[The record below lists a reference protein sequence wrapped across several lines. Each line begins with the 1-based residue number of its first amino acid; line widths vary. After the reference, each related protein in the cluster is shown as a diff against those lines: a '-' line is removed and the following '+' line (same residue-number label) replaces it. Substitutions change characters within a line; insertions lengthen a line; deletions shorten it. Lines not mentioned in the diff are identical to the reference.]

1 MKRNLFLIFLITLL
15 LCPLICFAMTQDE
28 WNQGCYTK
36 TKGQTTLYS
45 VTVNPETGEKETT
58 PIGSLPSGTY
68 IHENTYDYDLRM
80 WEISYYPG
88 GSSSMGWVSR
98 DNLTD
103 ATKWVYYSDG
113 SGDPLPEALVDN
125 PAALK
130 EYMARVMPGY
140 SLQGDGSTPVDPY
153 STVPEDNQA
162 IPDEQSVPES
172 SSNKSKKET
181 TIIASWKQESVITDE
196 ERAFIAQCPQRL
208 NSTVQASKSYDD
220 YTKGISFETIN
231 IGTYCIITDE
241 YDNAVRISY
250 YLNGEQHSA
259 YVPKSALIGAYTQY
273 KENPNDDYSNTVY
286 TGDPNYEEIVAGKE
300 ITWLAESIQNGL
312 DEQVEAAKV
321 ASSEANQQSQQVEI
335 SQLGFSSS
343 EIVVDGKLIE
353 VKTSEL
359 SFSDTAQDDK
369 KLAVIYAPKNG
380 KVSLRKS
387 ADANAKVLKK
397 VKAGTIVIVLEE
409 SGEWIKI
416 QDHDQSGY
424 VNLDCLKYHSC
435 VTEEKRTGVLSYK
448 GKTNASTTINI
459 RNDADKNSYKVAEWK
474 VGKVVTILGKADG
487 WVEIE
492 ADGIYG
498 YVKEEFITET
508 EAQ

>member
-68 IHENTYDYDLRM
+68 IHENTYVYDLRM

-162 IPDEQSVPES
+162 TPDEQSVPES

-220 YTKGISFETIN
+220 YTKGIS
-231 IGTYCIITDE
+231 
-241 YDNAVRISY
+241 
-250 YLNGEQHSA
+250 
-259 YVPKSALIGAYTQY
+259 
-273 KENPNDDYSNTVY
+273 
-286 TGDPNYEEIVAGKE
+286 
-300 ITWLAESIQNGL
+300 
-312 DEQVEAAKV
+312 
-321 ASSEANQQSQQVEI
+321 
-335 SQLGFSSS
+335 
-343 EIVVDGKLIE
+343 
-353 VKTSEL
+353 
-359 SFSDTAQDDK
+359 
-369 KLAVIYAPKNG
+369 
-380 KVSLRKS
+380 
-387 ADANAKVLKK
+387 
-397 VKAGTIVIVLEE
+397 
-409 SGEWIKI
+409 
-416 QDHDQSGY
+416 
-424 VNLDCLKYHSC
+424 
-435 VTEEKRTGVLSYK
+435 
-448 GKTNASTTINI
+448 
-459 RNDADKNSYKVAEWK
+459 
-474 VGKVVTILGKADG
+474 
-487 WVEIE
+487 
-492 ADGIYG
+492 
-498 YVKEEFITET
+498 
-508 EAQ
+508 